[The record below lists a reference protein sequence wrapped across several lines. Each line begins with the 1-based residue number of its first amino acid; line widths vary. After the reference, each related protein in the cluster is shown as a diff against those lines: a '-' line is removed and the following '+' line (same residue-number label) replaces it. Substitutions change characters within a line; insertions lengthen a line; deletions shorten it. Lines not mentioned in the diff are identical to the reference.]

1 MRVQFVAT
9 TAEKLDTVPKIDGQI
24 IAVLDQLGY
33 YYDFNGVRYQ
43 VNDGG
48 SFVEYSPTLTE
59 GTKIGSIE
67 IDGVS
72 TDIFAE
78 TPPSQVSQL
87 ANDVGFVTN
96 VVSNLV
102 NYYLKT
108 ETYSKD
114 EVDALVA
121 TVKGISFQ
129 AVDELPTIDIKT
141 DVIYLVPKPSA
152 SPSNARNEFIN
163 TTGDSTGWELI
174 GNTDIDLS
182 DYVASDELELILSNY
197 ALISSI
203 PTKTSDLV
211 NDSNF
216 ISDPDYV
223 HTDNNF
229 SDADKA
235 RLQTATSVEVTP
247 IATQGTP
254 IATITIDGVDTVIY
268 ASGGLLPRLLVNTE
282 DGSTVTATDGTDTIN
297 FVETEVGVYQGN
309 LTDFGTWTVTAV
321 YNEDSRTE
329 QLDVDT
335 VKIYHLNLG
344 HYQATLTLSFPAGS
358 TGYFGKQGEIPIQ
371 ITENPYTV
379 TLTSTGTYVATTTY
393 NGVSYTT
400 EIVTGASGETIS
412 SFCPDPS
419 DTSLAANNIQTWLMY
434 GDVTGS
440 YANLNAVLSDATAL
454 AKLMASEFAVDY
466 MLRSSDWM
474 STIGSNAN
482 ALQAINASNIAA
494 EKVLC
499 NDAWNSYIYNQN
511 VAVTGPYCTYLTS
524 HCPEMTS
531 DTEPSGRV
539 IYDSQQAGYEAYKIM
554 YHMSGSVVWWRSDT
568 SDNVHYIG
576 YDTEEDN
583 ILLTN
588 FWLGIA
594 IASGRVTSVP
604 DVMIQGS
611 VDGLTWE
618 DVESYTPLLDYVS
631 TGNQT
636 RITIDY
642 CKPSALRGYRAVR
655 VAFINGV
662 VAPGVDHASGW
673 LCNVWR
679 HVFN

>member
-48 SFVEYSPTLTE
+48 SFVEYSPILTE

-96 VVSNLV
+96 IVSNLV

-129 AVDELPTIDIKT
+129 AVDELPTVDIKT

-182 DYVASDELELILSNY
+182 DYVTSDELELILSNY

-229 SDADKA
+229 TDEDKA

-268 ASGGLLPRLLVNTE
+268 ASGGLLPRVLVTTE
-282 DGSTVTATDGTDTIN
+282 DGSTVTATNGTDTIN

-335 VKIYHLNLG
+335 VKIYHLDLE
-344 HYQATLTLSFPAGS
+344 HY
-358 TGYFGKQGEIPIQ
+358 
-371 ITENPYTV
+371 
-379 TLTSTGTYVATTTY
+379 
-393 NGVSYTT
+393 
-400 EIVTGASGETIS
+400 
-412 SFCPDPS
+412 
-419 DTSLAANNIQTWLMY
+419 
-434 GDVTGS
+434 
-440 YANLNAVLSDATAL
+440 
-454 AKLMASEFAVDY
+454 
-466 MLRSSDWM
+466 
-474 STIGSNAN
+474 
-482 ALQAINASNIAA
+482 
-494 EKVLC
+494 
-499 NDAWNSYIYNQN
+499 
-511 VAVTGPYCTYLTS
+511 
-524 HCPEMTS
+524 
-531 DTEPSGRV
+531 
-539 IYDSQQAGYEAYKIM
+539 
-554 YHMSGSVVWWRSDT
+554 
-568 SDNVHYIG
+568 
-576 YDTEEDN
+576 
-583 ILLTN
+583 
-588 FWLGIA
+588 
-594 IASGRVTSVP
+594 
-604 DVMIQGS
+604 
-611 VDGLTWE
+611 
-618 DVESYTPLLDYVS
+618 
-631 TGNQT
+631 
-636 RITIDY
+636 
-642 CKPSALRGYRAVR
+642 
-655 VAFINGV
+655 
-662 VAPGVDHASGW
+662 
-673 LCNVWR
+673 
-679 HVFN
+679 